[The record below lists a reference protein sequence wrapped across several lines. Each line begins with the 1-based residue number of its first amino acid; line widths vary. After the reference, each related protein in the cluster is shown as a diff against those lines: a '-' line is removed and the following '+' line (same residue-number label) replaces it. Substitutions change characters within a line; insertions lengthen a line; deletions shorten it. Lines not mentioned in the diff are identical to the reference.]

1 MHAINKTEHEL
12 FVEELEALDRD
23 MIEVDGRMMKPSQC
37 YHVGIDPTHVLFNE
51 NCPDQLREKVQGILK
66 RYRYI

>member
-12 FVEELEALDRD
+12 FVEELESLDR
-23 MIEVDGRMMKPSQC
+23 EPVTVDGKQLKPSQC
-37 YHVGIDPTHVLFNE
+37 YHVGLDPTHVLFNA
-51 NCPDQLREKVQGILK
+51 NCPDTLREKVNSILK